1 MLDYKELQ
9 LLGVEIKKHIEQNTD
24 TSKEH
29 VLNHIPEMRG
39 HVGKYAYRVT
49 FNPSYLYLRIPGV
62 SGEMNTGL
70 SATDLA
76 YGYFRNSH
84 NVLTEIAETWQ
95 NALKQ
100 D

>member
-39 HVGKYAYRVT
+39 QVGKYAYRVT
-49 FNPSYLYLRIPGV
+49 FNPSYLYLLIPGV

-70 SATDLA
+70 SAAGLA
-76 YGYFRNSH
+76 YGDLRYSH
-84 NVLTEIAETWQ
+84 IVLTETAETWR
-95 NALKQ
+95 NALK
-100 D
+100 